1 MSGRFETGE
10 TPQGVSS
17 VPEKIRVVLAD
28 DHAIL
33 LEGLHAIL
41 DRHAD
46 IEVVGEAHD
55 GLAAVEL
62 AARLKP
68 DVILMDVGMPKMNG
82 IAATEAIHTAS
93 PSVGVLILTQYS
105 DRQYAVSALR
115 AGASGYLLKATV
127 GSELANALR
136 VVAAGGK
143 YINATVASMLADE
156 LLEPSE
162 TLTSRER
169 DVLRHIAAGESN
181 QQIAAALSLS
191 VKTVEWHRTN
201 LMAKCHAHNAVELLN
216 YAHAHHLVEGF

>member
-1 MSGRFETGE
+1 MDGLMGTGT
-10 TPQGVSS
+10 TPQERTVD
-17 VPEKIRVVLAD
+17 ERIRVVLAD

-41 DRHAD
+41 DRHPD

-55 GLAAVEL
+55 GREAVEL
-62 AARLKP
+62 AAHLEP
-68 DVILMDVGMPKMNG
+68 DVVLMDIGMPKMNG
-82 IAATEAIHTAS
+82 VAATEAIRATT
-93 PSVGVLILTQYS
+93 PSVRVLILTQYS
-105 DRQYAVSALR
+105 DRQYAVAVLK

-127 GSELANALR
+127 GSELANALH
-136 VVAAGGK
+136 VVASGGK
-143 YINATVASMLADE
+143 YINATVAGMLADE
-156 LLEPSE
+156 LSQPSE
-162 TLTSRER
+162 ALTARER

-216 YAHAHHLVEGF
+216 YAHAHHLVDTF